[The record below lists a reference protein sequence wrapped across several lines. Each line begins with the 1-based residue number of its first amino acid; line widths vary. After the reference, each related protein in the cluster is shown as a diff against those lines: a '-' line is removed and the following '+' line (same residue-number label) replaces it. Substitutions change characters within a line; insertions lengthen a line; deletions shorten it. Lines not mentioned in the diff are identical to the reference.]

1 MSLSHLDFLIVKKS
15 HFKLL
20 SQPSKPTAK
29 GKTVT
34 PLGLPVEDILDS
46 LKQQLSERH
55 EVVLEAPPGAGK
67 TTLVPLA
74 LMDEPWLKH
83 RKILMLEPRRIATR
97 SAAHRMASLLN
108 ESAGQTIGYRMR
120 LETKVSKQTK
130 VEVITEGIL
139 TRMLQNDPS
148 LEEVGLVIF
157 DEFHERSLDSDL
169 ALSLCLKGRAL
180 FRDDHDQNQAP
191 LKILVMSATL
201 DSKATA
207 ELLGGAP
214 IVISEGRAYPVDII
228 YGQAR
233 QPKERITDRMVTTIK
248 HAVTENPS
256 SSVLAFL
263 PGQGEIRRVA
273 DDLSDW
279 IFDRKL
285 QGLHLRPLYGN
296 LSIEEQQQ
304 AIAPLSGP
312 QANDQKIVLATNIA
326 ETSLTIDGVD
336 VVVDCGLAREAKF
349 NPSIGMTGLHTVK
362 ISKASSVQRAGRAGR
377 LRPGKCYRLWS
388 ADQQL
393 QLAAHGSAEILNADL
408 APMALQLLQWGVD
421 DPSELS
427 WIDPPPKGL
436 WQQAMD
442 LLRSLG
448 AIRRETNGWLLTD
461 HGKAM
466 TSLPVHPRLAHLL
479 LCGSAVGFIKPAA
492 LVASLL
498 SDRDPFSRDNADIST
513 RLEIL
518 SGKSPCPP
526 MHKGWL
532 QRTRQLA
539 QQFEQQATKVKRPSK
554 VSHLLSADQLP
565 GYLLAC
571 AYPDRIA
578 RQRHSGGYQL
588 ANGRS
593 AKLMGHHHLANSD
606 WLAIAEV
613 SSMQG
618 GKGDI
623 IRSAVKLDAGL
634 FESALGNVV
643 ELDTIAEWDTQ
654 TNRFVAEEQQKIGVL
669 TLQRTRLNTVPAE
682 AKSAALIQ
690 HIRKQG
696 LNLLPWTAELEQW
709 CARVSLVRSVEVE
722 NNWPDVSDEGLL
734 TTLEDWLAPYLNTV
748 NLLNDFKKV
757 KLTESLHALLPWD
770 KQQALNKL
778 APTHLK
784 VPSGSNI
791 RIDYT
796 ESPPVLAVK
805 LQEMFGCEQSPAVI
819 AGKVPL
825 LIHLLSPAGKPL
837 QITQDLAGFWRSS
850 YHEVKKEMK
859 GRYPKHPWPD
869 NPLVEV
875 ATRKTKKRI

>member
-1 MSLSHLDFLIVKKS
+1 MIS
-15 HFKLL
+15 
-20 SQPSKPTAK
+20 
-29 GKTVT
+29 
-34 PLGLPVEDILDS
+34 LGLPVEDILDT
-46 LKQQLSERH
+46 LKQQLSERN

-74 LMDEPWLKH
+74 LINEPWLNNK
-83 RKILMLEPRRIATR
+83 KILMLEPRRIATKS
-97 SAAHRMASLLN
+97 SAYRMASLLN
-108 ESAGQTIGYRMR
+108 ESPGQTIGYRMR
-120 LETKVSKQTK
+120 LDTKVSKQTK

-148 LEEVGLVIF
+148 LDEVGLVIF

-169 ALSLCLKGRAL
+169 ALSLCLKGRDL
-180 FRDDHDQNQAP
+180 FRDDDNP

-201 DSKATA
+201 DSDATA
-207 ELLGGAP
+207 KLLGGAP
-214 IVISEGRAYPVDII
+214 VVKSEGRAYPVDII

-248 HAVTENPS
+248 QALDENPN

-273 DDLSDW
+273 GELSDW

-285 QGLHLRPLYGN
+285 RGIHLRPLYGN
-296 LSIEEQQQ
+296 LSIDEQQQ
-304 AIAPLSGP
+304 AIAPLTGQ

-336 VVVDCGLAREAKF
+336 VVVDCGLVREAKF

-362 ISKASSVQRAGRAGR
+362 ISRASSVQRAGRAGR

-388 ADQQL
+388 AEQQR
-393 QLAAHGSAEILNADL
+393 QLAAHSTAEIINADL
-408 APMALQLLQWGVD
+408 APLALQLLQWGVD
-421 DPSELS
+421 DPTELS

-442 LLRSLG
+442 LLKSLG
-448 AIRRETNGWLLTD
+448 AIERQAHGWLLTD

-466 TSLPVHPRLAHLL
+466 TSLPTHPRIAHLL
-479 LCGSAVGFIKPAA
+479 LCGSASGASKQAA
-492 LVASLL
+492 LLASLL
-498 SDRDPFSRDNADIST
+498 SDRDPLSRDNADISH
-513 RLEIL
+513 RLDIL
-518 SGKSPCPP
+518 NGKLSCPP
-526 MHKGWL
+526 QHKGWL
-532 QRTRQLA
+532 QRTQQLA
-539 QQFEQQATKVKRPSK
+539 QQFEQQLAKVK
-554 VSHLLSADQLP
+554 LSNKLSSLITAEQLP

-571 AYPDRIA
+571 AYPDRIS
-578 RQRHSGGYQL
+578 RRRHSGGYQL

-593 AKLMGHHHLANSD
+593 AKLIGHQHLSNNA

-613 SSMQG
+613 SSQQG
-618 GKGDI
+618 GNGDI
-623 IRSAVKLDAGL
+623 IRSAVMLDERL
-634 FESALGNVV
+634 FDSALSDSVTI
-643 ELDTIAEWDTQ
+643 ETIAEWDKQ
-654 TNRFVAEEQQKIGVL
+654 SNRFIAEERQKIGGL
-669 TLQRTRLNTVPAE
+669 TLQKTRLKNVPAQ
-682 AKSAALIQ
+682 AKSAALIE

-696 LNLLPWTAELEQW
+696 LALLPWTAELEQW
-709 CARVSLVRSVEVE
+709 CARVSLLRTIEGD
-722 NNWPDVSDEGLL
+722 NWPDVSHEGLL
-734 TTLEDWLAPYLNTV
+734 ASLEDWLAPYLSTV

-757 KLTESLHALLPWD
+757 KLTEILHALLPWD
-770 KQQALNKL
+770 KQQTLNTL

-791 RIDYT
+791 RIDYN

-805 LQEMFGCEQSPAVI
+805 LQEMFGCEQSPAVVT
-819 AGKVPL
+819 GKVPL

-869 NPLVEV
+869 DPLVSI
-875 ATRKTKKRI
+875 ATGKTKKRM

>member
-1 MSLSHLDFLIVKKS
+1 M
-15 HFKLL
+15 
-20 SQPSKPTAK
+20 
-29 GKTVT
+29 T
-34 PLGLPVEDILDS
+34 PQGLPVEDVLDS

-74 LMDEPWLKH
+74 LMQEPWLKN
-83 RKILMLEPRRIATR
+83 RKILMLEPRRIATK

-108 ESAGQTIGYRMR
+108 ESPGQTIGYRMR
-120 LETKVSKQTK
+120 LDTKVTKQSK

-139 TRMLQNDPS
+139 TRMLQHDPA
-148 LEEVGLVIF
+148 LDEVGLVIF

-180 FRDDHDQNQAP
+180 FRDDQNP

-201 DSKATA
+201 DSHAIA
-207 ELLGGAP
+207 ELLGGAA
-214 IVISEGRAYPVDII
+214 VVKSEGKAYPVDII

-233 QPKERITDRMVTTIK
+233 QAKERVIDRVVATIK
-248 HAVTENPS
+248 HAIDENPT

-263 PGQGEIRRVA
+263 PGQGEIRRTA
-273 DDLSDW
+273 SELSNW
-279 IFDRKL
+279 ISDTNS
-285 QGLHLRPLYGN
+285 QGIHLRPLYGN
-296 LSIEEQQQ
+296 LSIEDQQQ
-304 AIAPLSGP
+304 AIAPLSGK
-312 QANDQKIVLATNIA
+312 QSNDQKIVLATNIA

-336 VVVDCGLAREAKF
+336 VVVDCGLMREAKF
-349 NPSIGMTGLHTVK
+349 NPSTGMTGLHTVK

-388 ADQQL
+388 ADQQR
-393 QLAAHGSAEILNADL
+393 QLAAHGTAEILNADL
-408 APMALQLLQWGVD
+408 APLALQLLQWGVD
-421 DPSELS
+421 DPTELS
-427 WIDPPPKGL
+427 WLDPPPKGL

-442 LLRSLG
+442 LLKSLG
-448 AIRRETNGWLLTD
+448 AIKREANGWLLTD
-461 HGKAM
+461 HGQAM
-466 TSLPVHPRLAHLL
+466 TSLPIHPRLAHLL
-479 LCGSAVGFIKPAA
+479 LCGTAIGFIKPAA
-492 LVASLL
+492 LLASLL
-498 SDRDPFSRDNADIST
+498 SDRDPFSNDNADISY
-513 RLEIL
+513 RLEL
-518 SGKSPCPP
+518 LNGETQCPP

-532 QRTRQLA
+532 RRTRQLA
-539 QQFEQQATKVKRPSK
+539 QQFEEQASKVKQPSK
-554 VSHLLSADQLP
+554 LTHLITADQLP

-578 RQRHSGGYQL
+578 RRRNSGGYKL

-593 AKLMGHHHLANSD
+593 VNLTGHHHLANNG

-623 IRSAVKLDAGL
+623 IRSAVKLDEGL
-634 FESALGNVV
+634 FDSALSDSVQL
-643 ELDTIAEWDTQ
+643 ETIAEWDKQ
-654 TNRFVAEEQQKIGVL
+654 TNRFIAEEQQKIGVL
-669 TLQRTRLNTVPAE
+669 ILQRTRLNSVPAQ

-696 LNLLPWTAELEQW
+696 LSLLPWTSELAQW
-709 CARVSLVRSVEVE
+709 CARVSLVHSIEVD
-722 NNWPDVSDEGLL
+722 NNWPNISHEALL
-734 TTLEDWLAPYLNTV
+734 ATLEDWLAPYLNDV

-757 KLTESLHALLPWD
+757 KLTEILHALLPWE
-770 KQQALNKL
+770 KQRALNKL

-784 VPSGSNI
+784 VPSGSSI

-869 NPLVEV
+869 DPLVAI
-875 ATRKTKKRI
+875 ATRKTKNRV

>member
-1 MSLSHLDFLIVKKS
+1 MI
-15 HFKLL
+15 
-20 SQPSKPTAK
+20 
-29 GKTVT
+29 

-46 LKQQLSERH
+46 LKLHLSERH

-74 LMDEPWLKH
+74 LMDEPWLRH

-108 ESAGQTIGYRMR
+108 ESPGQTIGYRMR
-120 LETKVSKQTK
+120 LETKVTKQSK
-130 VEVITEGIL
+130 VEVITEGVL

-148 LEEVGLVIF
+148 LDEVGLVIF
-157 DEFHERSLDSDL
+157 DEFHERSVDSDL

-180 FRDDHDQNQAP
+180 FRDDHNP

-201 DSKATA
+201 DSNATS

-214 IVISEGRAYPVDII
+214 VVKSQGQAYPVDII
-228 YGQAR
+228 YGSAMQAN
-233 QPKERITDRMVTTIK
+233 ERITDRMVVTIK
-248 HAVTENPS
+248 QALDENPRS
-256 SSVLAFL
+256 SLLAFL
-263 PGQGEIRRVA
+263 PGQGEIRRIA
-273 DDLSDW
+273 SELSNW

-285 QGLHLRPLYGN
+285 QGIHLHPLYGN

-304 AIAPLSGP
+304 AIEPLRGQQS
-312 QANDQKIVLATNIA
+312 NDQKIVLATNIA

-336 VVVDCGLAREAKF
+336 VVVDCGLVREAKF
-349 NPSIGMTGLHTVK
+349 NPSIGMMGLHTVK

-408 APMALQLLQWGVD
+408 APMALQVLQWGVD
-421 DPSELS
+421 DPTELS

-436 WQQAMD
+436 WQQAID
-442 LLRSLG
+442 LLRLLG
-448 AIRRETNGWLLTD
+448 AIEREAHGWLLTE

-479 LCGSAVGFIKPAA
+479 LCGTAVGFIKPAA
-492 LVASLL
+492 LLASLI
-498 SDRDPFSRDNADIST
+498 SDRDPFSHDNADIGY
-513 RLEIL
+513 RLDIL
-518 SGKSPCPP
+518 NGKSHCPP
-526 MHKGWL
+526 MHKAWF
-532 QRTRQLA
+532 QRTHQLA
-539 QQFEQQATKVKRPSK
+539 QQFEQQVSKVKRPSK
-554 VSHLLSADQLP
+554 LSSLISAEQLP

-571 AYPDRIA
+571 AYPERIA

-593 AKLMGHHHLANSD
+593 ANLMGHHHLASNG

-613 SSMQG
+613 SSMNRG
-618 GKGDI
+618 NGDI
-623 IRSAVKLDAGL
+623 IRSAVKLDEGL
-634 FESALGNVV
+634 FDSALSNSIQL
-643 ELDTIAEWDTQ
+643 ETIAEWDKQ
-654 TNRFVAEEQQKIGVL
+654 TNRFIAEEQQKIGML
-669 TLQRTRLNTVPAE
+669 ILQSTRLNTVPTH

-696 LNLLPWTAELEQW
+696 LSLLPWTAELSQW
-709 CARVSLVRSVEVE
+709 CARVSLLRSIEVD
-722 NNWPDVSDEGLL
+722 NNWPDVSDEALL
-734 TTLEDWLAPYLNTV
+734 ATLEDWLAPYLNTV
-748 NLLNDFKKV
+748 NLLNDFKKI
-757 KLTESLHALLPWD
+757 KLAEILHALLPWD
-770 KQQALNKL
+770 KQQILNTL

-784 VPSGSNI
+784 VPSGSRI
-791 RIDYT
+791 RIDYSQ
-796 ESPPVLAVK
+796 SPPVLAVK
-805 LQEMFGCEQSPAVI
+805 LQEMFGCEQSPTI
-819 AGKVPL
+819 IGGKVSL

-869 NPLVEV
+869 DPLVAI

>member
-1 MSLSHLDFLIVKKS
+1 
-15 HFKLL
+15 
-20 SQPSKPTAK
+20 
-29 GKTVT
+29 VT

-108 ESAGQTIGYRMR
+108 EIPGQTIGYRMR
-120 LETKVSKQTK
+120 LDTKVSKQTK

-148 LEEVGLVIF
+148 LDEVGLVIF

-169 ALSLCLKGRAL
+169 ALSLCLKGRDL
-180 FRDDHDQNQAP
+180 FRDDDNP

-201 DSKATA
+201 DSDATS

-214 IVISEGRAYPVDII
+214 VVKSEGRAYPVDII
-228 YGQAR
+228 YGHAMQAN
-233 QPKERITDRMVTTIK
+233 ERITDRMVATIK
-248 HAVTENPS
+248 QAIDENPR

-263 PGQGEIRRVA
+263 PGQGEIRRIA
-273 DDLSDW
+273 GELSNW
-279 IFDRKL
+279 NFDRKL
-285 QGLHLRPLYGN
+285 QGTHLRPLYGN

-304 AIAPLSGP
+304 AIAPLSG
-312 QANDQKIVLATNIA
+312 QQSNDQKIVLATNIA

-336 VVVDCGLAREAKF
+336 VVVDCGLVREAKF
-349 NPSIGMTGLHTVK
+349 NPSIGMSGLHTVK

-388 ADQQL
+388 AEQQR
-393 QLAAHGSAEILNADL
+393 QLAAHSTAEILNADL

-421 DPSELS
+421 DPRELS

-442 LLRSLG
+442 LLKSLG

-479 LCGSAVGFIKPAA
+479 LCGSAIGFIKPAS
-492 LVASLL
+492 LLASLL
-498 SDRDPFSRDNADIST
+498 SDRDPFSHDNADISY
-513 RLEIL
+513 RLEL
-518 SGKSPCPP
+518 LNGKSHCPP

-539 QQFEQQATKVKRPSK
+539 QQFEQQVSKVKRPSK
-554 VSHLLSADQLP
+554 LSHLISAEQLP

-593 AKLMGHHHLANSD
+593 ANLRGHHHLANNS

-623 IRSAVKLDAGL
+623 IRSAVKLDERL
-634 FESALGNVV
+634 FDSALSNSVTL
-643 ELDTIAEWDTQ
+643 ETIAEWDKQ
-654 TNRFVAEEQQKIGVL
+654 TNRFIAEEQQKIGILIV
-669 TLQRTRLNTVPAE
+669 QRTRLNTVPAH

-690 HIRKQG
+690 HIRNKG
-696 LNLLPWTAELEQW
+696 LRLLPWTAELRQW
-709 CARVSLVRSVEVE
+709 CARVLLLRSIEGD
-722 NNWPDVSDEGLL
+722 NWPDVSHEGLL
-734 TTLEDWLAPYLNTV
+734 ATLEDWLAPYLNEV

-757 KLTESLHALLPWD
+757 KLTEILHALLPWD
-770 KQQALNKL
+770 KQQTLNKL

-796 ESPPVLAVK
+796 ETPPVLAVK
-805 LQEMFGCEQSPAVI
+805 LQEMFGCEKSPAVI
-819 AGKVPL
+819 AGNVPL
-825 LIHLLSPAGKPL
+825 VIHLLSPAGKPL
-837 QITQDLAGFWRSS
+837 QITQDLAGFWRST

-859 GRYPKHPWPD
+859 GRYPKHLWPD
-869 NPLVEV
+869 DPLVEI
-875 ATRKTKKRI
+875 ATRKTKKRV

>member
-1 MSLSHLDFLIVKKS
+1 VI
-15 HFKLL
+15 
-20 SQPSKPTAK
+20 
-29 GKTVT
+29 

-46 LKQQLSERH
+46 LKLHLSERH

-74 LMDEPWLKH
+74 LMDEPWLRH

-108 ESAGQTIGYRMR
+108 ESPGQTIGYRMR
-120 LETKVSKQTK
+120 LETKVTKQSK
-130 VEVITEGIL
+130 VEVITEGVL

-148 LEEVGLVIF
+148 LDEVGLVIF
-157 DEFHERSLDSDL
+157 DEFHERSVDSDL

-180 FRDDHDQNQAP
+180 FRDDHNP

-201 DSKATA
+201 DSNATS

-214 IVISEGRAYPVDII
+214 VVKSQGQAYPVDII
-228 YGQAR
+228 YGSAMQAND
-233 QPKERITDRMVTTIK
+233 RITDRMVVTIK
-248 HAVTENPS
+248 QALDENPRS
-256 SSVLAFL
+256 SLLAFL
-263 PGQGEIRRVA
+263 PGQGEIRRIA
-273 DDLSDW
+273 SELSNW

-285 QGLHLRPLYGN
+285 QGIHLHPLYGN

-304 AIAPLSGP
+304 AIEPLRGQQS
-312 QANDQKIVLATNIA
+312 NDQKIVLATNIA

-336 VVVDCGLAREAKF
+336 VVVDCGLVREAKF
-349 NPSIGMTGLHTVK
+349 NPSIGMMGLHTVK

-408 APMALQLLQWGVD
+408 APMALQVLQWGVD
-421 DPSELS
+421 DPTELS

-436 WQQAMD
+436 WQQAID
-442 LLRSLG
+442 LLRLLG
-448 AIRRETNGWLLTD
+448 AIEREAHGWLLTE

-479 LCGSAVGFIKPAA
+479 LCGTAVGFIKPAA
-492 LVASLL
+492 LLASLI
-498 SDRDPFSRDNADIST
+498 SDRDPFSHDNADIGY
-513 RLEIL
+513 RLDIL
-518 SGKSPCPP
+518 NGKSHCPP
-526 MHKGWL
+526 MHKAWF
-532 QRTRQLA
+532 QRTHQLA
-539 QQFEQQATKVKRPSK
+539 QQFEQQVSKVKRPSK
-554 VSHLLSADQLP
+554 LSSLISAEQLP

-571 AYPDRIA
+571 AYPERIA

-593 AKLMGHHHLANSD
+593 ANLMGHHHLASNG

-613 SSMQG
+613 SSMNRG
-618 GKGDI
+618 NGDI
-623 IRSAVKLDAGL
+623 IRSAVKLDEGL
-634 FESALGNVV
+634 FDSALSNSIQL
-643 ELDTIAEWDTQ
+643 ETIAEWDKQ
-654 TNRFVAEEQQKIGVL
+654 TNRFIAEEQQKIGML
-669 TLQRTRLNTVPAE
+669 ILQSTRLNTVPTH

-696 LNLLPWTAELEQW
+696 LSLLPWTAELSQW
-709 CARVSLVRSVEVE
+709 CARVSLLRSIEVD
-722 NNWPDVSDEGLL
+722 NNWPDVSDEALL
-734 TTLEDWLAPYLNTV
+734 ATLEDWLAPYLNTV
-748 NLLNDFKKV
+748 NLLNDFKKI
-757 KLTESLHALLPWD
+757 KLAEILHALLPWD
-770 KQQALNKL
+770 KQQILNTL

-784 VPSGSNI
+784 VPSGSRI
-791 RIDYT
+791 RIDYSQ
-796 ESPPVLAVK
+796 SPPVLAVK
-805 LQEMFGCEQSPAVI
+805 LQEMFGCEQSPTI
-819 AGKVPL
+819 IGGKVSL

-869 NPLVEV
+869 DPLVAI

>member
-1 MSLSHLDFLIVKKS
+1 
-15 HFKLL
+15 
-20 SQPSKPTAK
+20 
-29 GKTVT
+29 
-34 PLGLPVEDILDS
+34 
-46 LKQQLSERH
+46 
-55 EVVLEAPPGAGK
+55 
-67 TTLVPLA
+67 
-74 LMDEPWLKH
+74 
-83 RKILMLEPRRIATR
+83 
-97 SAAHRMASLLN
+97 
-108 ESAGQTIGYRMR
+108 
-120 LETKVSKQTK
+120 
-130 VEVITEGIL
+130 
-139 TRMLQNDPS
+139 
-148 LEEVGLVIF
+148 
-157 DEFHERSLDSDL
+157 
-169 ALSLCLKGRAL
+169 
-180 FRDDHDQNQAP
+180 
-191 LKILVMSATL
+191 
-201 DSKATA
+201 
-207 ELLGGAP
+207 
-214 IVISEGRAYPVDII
+214 
-228 YGQAR
+228 
-233 QPKERITDRMVTTIK
+233 
-248 HAVTENPS
+248 
-256 SSVLAFL
+256 
-263 PGQGEIRRVA
+263 
-273 DDLSDW
+273 
-279 IFDRKL
+279 
-285 QGLHLRPLYGN
+285 
-296 LSIEEQQQ
+296 
-304 AIAPLSGP
+304 
-312 QANDQKIVLATNIA
+312 
-326 ETSLTIDGVD
+326 
-336 VVVDCGLAREAKF
+336 
-349 NPSIGMTGLHTVK
+349 
-362 ISKASSVQRAGRAGR
+362 
-377 LRPGKCYRLWS
+377 
-388 ADQQL
+388 
-393 QLAAHGSAEILNADL
+393 
-408 APMALQLLQWGVD
+408 MALQLLQWGVD
-421 DPSELS
+421 DPRELS

-448 AIRRETNGWLLTD
+448 AIRRETKGWLLTD
-461 HGKAM
+461 HGKAL

-479 LCGSAVGFIKPAA
+479 LCGNAVGFIKPAA
-492 LVASLL
+492 LLASLL

-565 GYLLAC
+565 CYLLAC
-571 AYPDRIA
+571 CYPDRIA

-634 FESALGNVV
+634 FESALSSVV

-654 TNRFVAEEQQKIGVL
+654 TNRFVAEQQQKIGVL
-669 TLQRTRLNTVPAE
+669 ILQRTRLNTVPAE
-682 AKSAALIQ
+682 AKSDALIQ

-696 LNLLPWTAELEQW
+696 LNLLPWTAELAQW
-709 CARVSLVRSVEVE
+709 CARVALVRSIEVE

-734 TTLEDWLAPYLNTV
+734 TTLENWLAPYLNTV

-784 VPSGSNI
+784 VPSGSNV